1 MEKVSDKISVRMATV
16 HDEDAIFFMLLDM
29 AKENSKHPVSV
40 SKSIATIREVITVG
54 GGAVA
59 ELDGEIIGSV
69 GVSPQSPWYSNAIF
83 LGDSWFYVRPEKRG
97 SRAAIMLKNAVKEFA
112 DKVGLDLVLAVFSI
126 VDAEQKSKFFARD
139 MKHLG
144 GAYVYEVNKD

>member
-1 MEKVSDKISVRMATV
+1 MEKVSGKITVRMATV
-16 HDEDAIFFMLLDM
+16 QDEDAIFFMLLDM

-40 SKSIATIREVITVG
+40 SKSIATIQEVTAIG

-69 GVSPQSPWYSNAIF
+69 GVSLQSPWYSNAQF
-83 LGDSWFYVRPEKRG
+83 LGDSWFYVKPENRR
-97 SRAAIMLKNAVKEFA
+97 SRAAILLKKAAHEFA
-112 DKVGLDLVLAVFSI
+112 DNVGLDLVLAVFSI
-126 VDAEQKSKFFARD
+126 HDADRKSKFFARG

-144 GAYVYEVNKD
+144 GAYVYEVKKD